1 MKTEASFEIKV
12 NISGEERKLN
22 GRIGSTL
29 FQDAL
34 DKHGELNDTIIVDI
48 VERCVAADVK
58 TLMSSYKSKSLVK

>member
-22 GRIGSTL
+22 GRIGSTM
-29 FQDAL
+29 FQEAL
-34 DKHGELNDTIIVDI
+34 DKHGELDDNMIVDM
-48 VERCVAADVK
+48 VKRCIEADLK